1 MRLFQLRP
9 AMRSGDEGA
18 WPIALAGLIA
28 LAAAMGIGRFVFT
41 PLLPMMLGD
50 AGLTIAG
57 GGWLAAA
64 NYLGYFA
71 GALAAMWLRVAA
83 GTMVRTSL
91 VLNAILLAAMALTD
105 DVAWWFA
112 IRVLAGIVCAWV
124 LVFGS
129 AFVLR
134 QLAQHRRVELSSVMF
149 AGIGIGMVLS
159 GLVCI
164 GFVAADLSSRQAWL
178 AFGIAALA
186 ATAMAWRAFGE
197 RASPSP
203 RSGAPRSRPRWTR
216 AMVRLT
222 VGYGLFG
229 FGYIVPAT
237 FLPLI
242 ARDALSDPRYYVWFW
257 PVCGAAAALST
268 LLSVALARRMSDGSL
283 LRACYVAEA
292 IGVALPALVARPW
305 SIGVGA
311 ALLGGTFVVITVTS
325 LRAARALAPAH
336 SSHLIAAMTAAFALG
351 QIAGPIA
358 AAYLV
363 DWRGSFD
370 SPLLLASAALVA
382 ALILLP
388 RDPVL
393 R

>member
-1 MRLFQLRP
+1 MH
-9 AMRSGDEGA
+9 SGEPRA

-41 PLLPMMLGD
+41 PLLPMMIED

-71 GALAAMWLRVAA
+71 GALAAMWLHVAA
-83 GTMVRTSL
+83 GTMVRVSM

-105 DVAWWFA
+105 DVACWFA

-134 QLAQHRRVELSSVMF
+134 QLAHHRRVELSSVMF

-186 ATAMAWRAFGE
+186 ATAMAWRAFSE

-203 RSGAPRSRPRWTR
+203 RSGAHRSRPQWTR

-242 ARDALSDPRYYVWFW
+242 ARDALSD
-257 PVCGAAAALST
+257 
-268 LLSVALARRMSDGSL
+268 
-283 LRACYVAEA
+283 
-292 IGVALPALVARPW
+292 
-305 SIGVGA
+305 
-311 ALLGGTFVVITVTS
+311 
-325 LRAARALAPAH
+325 
-336 SSHLIAAMTAAFALG
+336 
-351 QIAGPIA
+351 
-358 AAYLV
+358 
-363 DWRGSFD
+363 
-370 SPLLLASAALVA
+370 
-382 ALILLP
+382 
-388 RDPVL
+388 
-393 R
+393 